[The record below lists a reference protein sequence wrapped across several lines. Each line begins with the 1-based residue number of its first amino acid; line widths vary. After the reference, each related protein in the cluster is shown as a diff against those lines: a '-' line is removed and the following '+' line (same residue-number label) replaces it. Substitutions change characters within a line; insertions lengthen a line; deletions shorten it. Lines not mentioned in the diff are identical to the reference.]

1 MSWGRN
7 DAMFSKGFQYI
18 FNFFSWFTSLALEN
32 ILHSKTRYVEFNKV
46 ESMIQLQQEKD
57 SIDLIKIPQNRKGKR
72 KRIIEY
78 IQNVIDLK

>member
-1 MSWGRN
+1 
-7 DAMFSKGFQYI
+7 
-18 FNFFSWFTSLALEN
+18 
-32 ILHSKTRYVEFNKV
+32 
-46 ESMIQLQQEKD
+46 MIQLQQEKD